1 MLKDAPVGAVFD
13 QEGEHGR
20 DGLCS
25 AIAFMTW
32 NPWIKIAGGLQMS
45 RARKEV
51 FVPRETD

>member
-32 NPWIKIAGGLQMS
+32 NPWIKTAGGLQMS